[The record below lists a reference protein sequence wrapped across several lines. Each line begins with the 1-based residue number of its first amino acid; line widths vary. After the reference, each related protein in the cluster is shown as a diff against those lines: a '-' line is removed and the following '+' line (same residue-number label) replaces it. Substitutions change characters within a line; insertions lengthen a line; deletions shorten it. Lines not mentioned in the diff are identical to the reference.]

1 MRQPALNPS
10 CFYPRNH
17 SGNLCVHLSAI
28 ANKRSVPE
36 TTLTNLL
43 RSRMQQ
49 DPARTVYT
57 WLVDGER
64 PGASFSHADLDRRA
78 RSIACQLQALN
89 LQRNRALLLYG
100 PGLSFVESLF
110 GCFYADV
117 VAVPVY
123 TPGLGRDLHRIEGIL
138 RDADCGMVL
147 TTSGSLEE
155 VSRFVTGIAPYAA
168 CMATD
173 TVEDVG
179 DSDWLSPG
187 IAPDQ
192 TAYLQYTSG
201 STSAPKGVMV
211 THANVLENL
220 KYIAAQG
227 GFDQS
232 SVSINWLPHFHDMGL
247 IYGIFQPLFSRF
259 PAYLFSPAAF
269 IHRPLRWLT
278 AISRYGGTH
287 CGGPN
292 FAYDLCVDR
301 VSPEECSILDLNSWR
316 VAFNGAEPVLSR
328 TLERF
333 ARYFAGCGFRRN
345 SFYPV
350 YGLAEASLKVTSGE
364 PGSGA
369 THCRFDAVQLQ
380 KHKVRIAEADA
391 PGHTVI
397 GCGRPGPS
405 HEVVIVD
412 PDTAIPCGTDKVG
425 EIWVSGPSV
434 AAGYWRKAD
443 ETDRTFRAF
452 LNTGR
457 GPYLRTGDLGF
468 LYNNELFITG
478 RLKDCIIIRGR
489 NHYPQ
494 DIEKTAEESHPAL
507 RRNGSAA
514 FSIEEDGREALVVIS
529 ELNRKHRDD
538 LKEVVEAV
546 RRGVAEAHEVQ
557 ISAIV
562 LIRSGALPKT
572 SSGKVQ
578 RHACKAA
585 YLGDTLPVLEKS
597 VLVSWKLESPAS
609 RISRES
615 VLAEA
620 AESRRSM
627 VAGYI
632 LHLLAHTL
640 HHSIEEV
647 AGALSLAG
655 LGMDS
660 LAMFDL
666 RHRIETDLHITLS
679 VRDLLDAN
687 IDAIAAA
694 ILLQV
699 ESAPKESAARAE
711 FRSMDRPAL
720 VPLSSSQEQVWL
732 IQRLFP
738 ESCAYNELLLI
749 ELNGVLDLNAFR
761 KAVNEVARR
770 HEILRTNFVEVEGE
784 SHQVVQ
790 PFSPPDVPVI
800 VLDGESAQEQV
811 EAAVIGSARRPF
823 QLDREPPVRFSLFQ
837 SNLQKHLLLL
847 VAHHIVCDGVSLGIF
862 VDHLGTLYDAYTREI
877 EPLLPELQLQ
887 YADYAVWERDWLKG
901 AVAEKQLGYWRRQL
915 ANPPVLSLPTDY
927 PRPTVLGDRGGRV
940 ELQLPVEL
948 TESIKELGR
957 RHDVTLFMVV
967 LTAFQLL
974 LSKYSRQQDIA
985 VGSAVANRNLAG
997 TENIIGF
1004 FVNTV
1009 VLRTKLDGVQS
1020 VGDLLRQVGQTALEA
1035 YENQDVPFAQLVK
1048 ELRPD
1053 RDLGRT
1059 PLFQT
1064 MLVFQPPLGKK
1075 LHYGGLRLNV
1085 SDMDAGI
1092 AKFELT
1098 LRVVENAPRLR
1109 AFLEYNQ
1116 DLFESDTVC
1125 RMATHLE
1132 VLLQRMA
1139 EGPTLHIDQLSLLS
1153 GPEQKQLLV
1162 DWNQT
1167 EVQYPQKCVHELF
1180 QEQVRRTPENV
1191 ALVFEGE
1198 KLTYRSLNRRA
1209 NHLASHLKVFGV
1221 GPEVKVGLCVERSP
1235 EMVIGLLAILK
1246 AGGAYVPLDPHYPAT
1261 RLAYMIQDAQTPV
1274 LVMQPKFAGLAA
1286 GSRSKV
1292 VILDEDWARESDLTD
1307 IHLHNFAEME
1317 HLAYVIYTSGSTG
1330 KPKGVMVSHRAIS
1343 NHLQWRQRVYPLSV
1357 HDHFLHKASLSFDIS
1372 AWEILAPLLAGAR
1385 LIMAAPDMQQD
1396 SAYLA
1401 DLMVHAGVT
1410 VAHFNPSML
1419 RAVLEEPAIR
1429 KCHTLQRV
1437 FCGGEAMTPELQEL
1451 FLKTL
1456 PAKLHNQY
1464 GPTETTV
1471 DVLFWDC
1478 RRDSP
1483 RKTIPVGRPID
1494 NTMAY
1499 ILGPDLQPVPAGVVG
1514 ELCIGGMPVARGY
1527 LNCPDLTADRFI
1539 PDGFGLEAGARLFKT
1554 GDLARYDQHGNIEFI
1569 GRADRQVK
1577 VRGFRIELEEVE
1589 SVLCAHPAV
1598 KEAAVVIHESG
1609 EGNKRLAAH
1618 LVSAASRED
1627 LRSYLNSRLP
1637 EYMVPSAFVLM
1648 DALPRTPTGKIDRKA
1663 LPETPLYGTGEVEGR
1678 LSTPVE
1684 ELLAGLW
1691 AELIG
1696 MEEIGPHANFFELG
1710 GHSVLATRMMSRL
1723 RDLFQ
1728 VELPLRAVFEF
1739 PTLKGLAEKI
1749 EAARQAGKRTE
1760 FTQIERAGRD
1770 QPLVLSF
1777 AQERMWLLHQLRPA
1791 SPAYNMPIALRVRG
1805 PLNVHALEWGLGEIV
1820 RRHKVLRARFPEQN
1834 GKPTLQI
1841 AEDEQFHLQLCNLG
1855 ANRAVEDLQRL
1866 SAEEA
1871 LAPFDLRNGPLR
1883 TRLWRLSEEDHV
1895 LLVTMHHIVSD
1906 GWSTGI
1912 IVRELNELYRSCLEG
1927 KESPLPDLQ
1936 LQYSDFA
1943 AWQRKWLQGEVLEFQ
1958 LEYWRRQLEGIEA
1971 LELPTDRP
1979 RPAVLGD
1986 SGASLSFQLSE
1997 DLTRQLKE
2005 MGKREGAT
2013 LFMCLLAAF
2022 QVMLSKYTGQQDI
2035 AVGTAVA
2042 NRNRTETEGLIGFF
2056 VNTLVLRTSL
2066 DGSPTFREILK
2077 RVRNVALEAYQHQDV
2092 PFEKLVAE
2100 LAPERDLTRAPLF
2113 QVMLVLQNTEQQDL
2127 CLPGVEV
2134 TRIDCGEHVAKF
2146 DLMLAFDEKQGA
2158 ITGAYTYACDLFERQ
2173 SVNRFVE
2180 HLLASLAGMIS
2191 NPDSPV
2197 SELCLLNDSE
2207 RQQVLVEWNSTHAAY
2222 PERCVHELFEE
2233 QVRSTPAAI
2242 AVVHGGQSLS
2252 YADLSRRANQLG
2264 HFLRRKGVGAELRV
2278 GICMDRSLDMI
2289 VAMLAVWKAGG
2300 AYVPLDPAYPHE
2312 RLILMVEDSQAAILL
2327 TERRWADQLPACR
2340 AEVVCLEEKMAD
2352 VAAEASENVEISVG
2366 PWNLAYVIYTSGS
2379 TGRPKGV
2386 AIEHRSASML
2396 MHWARDTFSAENMRG
2411 VLASTSICFDLSV
2424 FEIFA
2429 PLSWG
2434 GTSILAKNALAL
2446 PETTG
2451 NVTLVNTVPSAMA
2464 ELVRMNGIPA
2474 SVRTV
2479 NLAGEALHRSL
2490 VDQIHQLK
2498 NVQYLY
2504 NLYGPSED
2512 TTYSIFIELK
2522 KEEHGVVPIGR
2533 PLPNTQAY
2541 VLDDGYQP
2549 VPTGARG
2556 ELYLGGAGLARGY
2569 LGRPELTADRF
2580 VPSPFSEAGGE
2591 RLYRTGDLV
2600 RWRDDG
2606 NLEFLGR
2613 IDHQVKLRGYRIEL
2627 GEVEAAILAIPKVEQ
2642 ATVMLCGEDSQKFLV
2657 AYVVAD
2663 QQAGLSGNSLR
2674 GHLKGELPDY
2684 MVPSAFVMLET
2695 LPLTP
2700 NGKIDRKALPAPTI
2714 TSETEYVAPS
2724 NEKEEILCAIFAEVL
2739 EVEKVGMG
2747 DNFFRL
2753 GGHSLLA
2760 TQVVSR
2766 VRSLFNIELPLQA
2779 VFEAP
2784 TVSELLLK
2792 IEDYGLQGAESPD
2805 VDDRFYVEQ

>member
-1 MRQPALNPS
+1 
-10 CFYPRNH
+10 
-17 SGNLCVHLSAI
+17 
-28 ANKRSVPE
+28 VPE

-43 RSRMQQ
+43 RSRVQQ
-49 DPARTVYT
+49 DPARTIYT

-78 RSIACQLQALN
+78 RSIACRLQALN

-110 GCFYADV
+110 GCFYAGV
-117 VAVPVY
+117 VAVPAY
-123 TPGLGRDLHRIEGIL
+123 TPGLGRDLHRIEGIQ
-138 RDADCGMVL
+138 RDADCGVVL
-147 TTSGSLEE
+147 TASGSLEE
-155 VSRFVTGIAPYAA
+155 VSRVVSRIAPHAV

-179 DSDWLSPG
+179 DSDWRHPG
-187 IAPDQ
+187 TAPDQ

-227 GFDQS
+227 GFDQT

-278 AISRYGGTH
+278 AISRYSGSH

-301 VSPEECSILDLNSWR
+301 VSPEECSMLDLNSWR
-316 VAFNGAEPVLSR
+316 VAFNGAEPVLSG

-369 THCRFDAVQLQ
+369 THCRIDAVQLQ
-380 KHKVRIAEADA
+380 KHKVRIAEAGA
-391 PGHTVI
+391 SGHTVI
-397 GCGRPGPS
+397 GCGRPGPL
-405 HEVVIVD
+405 HEIVIVD
-412 PDTAIPCGTDKVG
+412 PDTAIPCAADKVG

-434 AAGYWRKAD
+434 AAGYWRKTD

-478 RLKDCIIIRGR
+478 RLKDCVIIRGR

-494 DIEKTAEESHPAL
+494 DIEKTVEESHPAL

-514 FSIEEDGREALVVIS
+514 FSIEKEGREALVVIS
-529 ELNRKHRDD
+529 ELNRKHRGG

-546 RRGVAEAHEVQ
+546 RKGVAEAHEVQ
-557 ISAIV
+557 ISAVV
-562 LIRSGALPKT
+562 LIRSGALPRT

-585 YLGDTLPVLEKS
+585 YSGNTLPVLEKS
-597 VLVSWKLESPAS
+597 VLVSWGAENSQS
-609 RISRES
+609 HISRES

-620 AESRRSM
+620 AAGRRSM
-627 VAGYI
+627 VADYV

-640 HHSIEEV
+640 HHSSEEV

-660 LAMFDL
+660 LAIFDV
-666 RHRIETDLHITLS
+666 RHRIARDLHITLP
-679 VRDLLDAN
+679 VGDLLDAN
-687 IDAIAAA
+687 VDAIATA
-694 ILLQV
+694 ILLQI
-699 ESAPKESAARAE
+699 ESVPQEPAVRAE
-711 FRSMDRPAL
+711 LRSTDRPPL

-749 ELNGVLDLNAFR
+749 ELNGALDLAAFR
-761 KAVNEVARR
+761 KAVHEVVRR
-770 HEILRTNFVEVEGE
+770 HEILRTNFIEVEGE
-784 SHQVVQ
+784 ARQVVQ
-790 PFSPPDVPVI
+790 EYSSPDVPVI
-800 VLDGESAQEQV
+800 VLDEESAQEQLA
-811 EAAVIGSARRPF
+811 AAVTAGAQRSFR
-823 QLDREPPVRFSLFQ
+823 LDQEPPVRFSLFK
-837 SNLQKHLLLL
+837 SAPQKHLLLL

-862 VDHLGTLYDAYTREI
+862 VDHLGTLYDAYTREV
-877 EPLLPELQLQ
+877 EAVLPELRLQ
-887 YADYAVWERDWLKG
+887 YADYAVWECDWLKG

-915 ANPPVLSLPTDY
+915 ADPPVLSLPTDY
-927 PRPTVLGDRGGRV
+927 PRPTVMGDRGGRV
-940 ELQLPVEL
+940 ELQLPDEL

-967 LTAFQLL
+967 LAAFQML
-974 LSKYSRQQDIA
+974 LSKYSGQQDIV
-985 VGSAVANRNLAG
+985 VGSPVANRNLAG
-997 TENIIGF
+997 TENMIGF

-1009 VLRTKLDGVQS
+1009 VLRTKVEGIQS
-1020 VGDLLRQVGQTALEA
+1020 IGDLLRQVRRTALAA

-1059 PLFQT
+1059 PLFQA
-1064 MLVFQPPLGKK
+1064 MLVFQPPPLGKK

-1085 SDMDAGI
+1085 SDMDAGV

-1098 LRVVENAPRLR
+1098 LRVVENSPRLR
-1109 AFLEYNQ
+1109 AFLEYSQ
-1116 DLFESDTVC
+1116 DLFQSDTIR

-1139 EGPTLHIDQLSLLS
+1139 ETPALHIDQLSLLS
-1153 GPEQKQLLV
+1153 GSEQKQLLV

-1167 EVQYPQKCVHELF
+1167 EAKCPQKCVHELF

-1191 ALVFEGE
+1191 ALVFQGE
-1198 KLTYRSLNRRA
+1198 ELTYRSLNRRA
-1209 NHLASHLKVFGV
+1209 NHLASHLKVLGV
-1221 GPEVKVGLCVERSP
+1221 GPEVRVGLCVERSP

-1246 AGGAYVPLDPHYPAT
+1246 AGGAYVPLDPHYPAG
-1261 RLAYMIQDAQTPV
+1261 RLAYMVQDAQTPV
-1274 LVMQPKFAGLAA
+1274 LVMQPEFAGLAA
-1286 GSRSKV
+1286 GSRSRIV
-1292 VILDEDWARESDLTD
+1292 VLDENWAHESDLAD
-1307 IHLHNFAEME
+1307 IHLHSLAEME

-1357 HDHFLHKASLSFDIS
+1357 HDRFLHKASLSFDIS

-1385 LIMAAPDMQQD
+1385 LIMAAPGMQQD

-1437 FCGGEAMTPELQEL
+1437 FCGGEAMAPELQEL

-1456 PAKLHNQY
+1456 PAELHNQY

-1471 DVLFWDC
+1471 DVLLWDC
-1478 RRDSP
+1478 GRNSP
-1483 RKTIPVGRPID
+1483 GKTIPIGRPID
-1494 NTMAY
+1494 NTTAY
-1499 ILGPDLQPVPAGVVG
+1499 ILGPDLLPVPVGVVG
-1514 ELCIGGMPVARGY
+1514 ELCIGSMPVARGY
-1527 LNCPDLTADRFI
+1527 LNSPALTADRFI
-1539 PDGFGLEAGARLFKT
+1539 PDPFAVEAGARLFQT
-1554 GDLARYDQHGNIEFI
+1554 GDLARYDRHGNIEFI

-1598 KEAAVVIHESG
+1598 KEAAVVIHASG

-1618 LVSAASRED
+1618 LVSSASRED
-1627 LRSYLNSRLP
+1627 IRLYLSTRLP

-1648 DALPRTPTGKIDRKA
+1648 DALPRTATGKIDRKS
-1663 LPETPLYGTGEVEGR
+1663 LSETSLHWAGEMEGR

-1696 MEEIGPHANFFELG
+1696 VEEIGPHANFFELG

-1739 PTLKGLAEKI
+1739 PILRGLAEKI

-1760 FTQIERAGRD
+1760 FTRIERAGRD
-1770 QPLVLSF
+1770 QPLILSF

-1791 SPAYNMPIALRVRG
+1791 SPAYNMPVALRLRG
-1805 PLNVHALEWGLGEIV
+1805 LLNVHALEYGLGEIV
-1820 RRHKVLRARFPEQN
+1820 RRHEVLRARFPERK

-1841 AEDEQFHLQLCNLG
+1841 AEDGPFHLQLRDLG
-1855 ANRAVEDLQRL
+1855 ANGAVEDLPRL

-1871 LAPFDLRNGPLR
+1871 LAPFDLENGPLR
-1883 TRLWRLSEEDHV
+1883 TWLWKLSEEDHV

-1912 IVRELNELYRSCLEG
+1912 IVRELNELYRAYLEG

-1958 LEYWRRQLEGIEA
+1958 LEYWRRQLEGVEV

-1979 RPAVLGD
+1979 RPPVPGD
-1986 SGASLSFQLSE
+1986 SGASISFQLPVE
-1997 DLTRQLKE
+1997 LTHRLKA
-2005 MGKREGAT
+2005 MGTREGAT

-2035 AVGTAVA
+2035 AIGTPVA

-2056 VNTLVLRTSL
+2056 VNTLVLRTRL
-2066 DGSPTFREILK
+2066 DGNPTFREILK
-2077 RVRNVALEAYQHQDV
+2077 RVRNVALEAYQHQDM
-2092 PFEKLVAE
+2092 PFEKLVEE
-2100 LAPERDLTRAPLF
+2100 LAPERDLSRTPLF
-2113 QVMLVLQNTEQQDL
+2113 QVMLVLQNTGQQDL
-2127 CLPGVEV
+2127 CLPGIEV
-2134 TRIDCGEHVAKF
+2134 TRIHCGEHVAKF
-2146 DLMLAFDEKQGA
+2146 DLMLTFEEKQGA
-2158 ITGAYTYACDLFERQ
+2158 IAGAYTYACDLYERQ
-2173 SVNRFVE
+2173 SVNRFAE
-2180 HLLASLAGMIS
+2180 HLLVLLMSMTS
-2191 NPDSPV
+2191 NPDLPV

-2207 RQQVLVEWNSTHAAY
+2207 RQQLLVERNSTRVAY
-2222 PERCVHELFEE
+2222 PEHCVHELFEE
-2233 QVRSTPAAI
+2233 QARSTPAAI
-2242 AVVHGGQSLS
+2242 AVVHAGQSLS
-2252 YADLSRRANQLG
+2252 YAGLNRRANQLG
-2264 HFLRRKGVGAELRV
+2264 HFLRRKGVGPELRV
-2278 GICMDRSLDMI
+2278 GICMDRGLDMI

-2300 AYVPLDPAYPHE
+2300 AYVPLDPAYPRE
-2312 RLILMVEDSQAAILL
+2312 RLIVMVEDSQAAILL

-2352 VAAEASENVEISVG
+2352 VAAEDSENMESFVG
-2366 PWNLAYVIYTSGS
+2366 PGNLAYIIYTSGS

-2386 AIEHRSASML
+2386 AIQHRSASVL

-2434 GTSILAKNALAL
+2434 GTSILAKNVLAL
-2446 PETTG
+2446 PEITG

-2464 ELVRMNGIPA
+2464 ELIRMNGIPA
-2474 SVRTV
+2474 SVRVV
-2479 NLAGEALHRSL
+2479 NLAGEALHRNL
-2490 VDQIHQLK
+2490 VDQVHQFK
-2498 NVQYLY
+2498 SVQHLY

-2512 TTYSIFIELK
+2512 TTYSTFVELK
-2522 KEEHGVVPIGR
+2522 KEGNGVVPIGR
-2533 PLPNTQAY
+2533 PLPDTQAY
-2541 VLDDGYQP
+2541 VLDDGCQP
-2549 VPTGARG
+2549 VPAGARG

-2569 LGRPELTADRF
+2569 LGRPELTAERF

-2600 RWRDDG
+2600 RWRDDDG

-2613 IDHQVKLRGYRIEL
+2613 VDHQVKLRGYRIEL

-2642 ATVMLCGEDSQKFLV
+2642 AIVMLRGEDSRKFLV
-2657 AYVVAD
+2657 AYVVAEP
-2663 QQAGLSGNSLR
+2663 QAGFSGNSLR
-2674 GHLKGELPDY
+2674 ERLKGELPDY
-2684 MVPSAFVMLET
+2684 MVPSAFVMLER

-2700 NGKIDRKALPAPTI
+2700 NGKIDRKALPAPDI
-2714 TSETEYVAPS
+2714 PSETVYVAPG

-2739 EVEKVGMG
+2739 GVEKVGIG
-2747 DNFFRL
+2747 DNFFRM

-2766 VRSLFNIELPLQA
+2766 VRSLFSIELPLQTL
-2779 VFEAP
+2779 FEAP
-2784 TVSELLLK
+2784 TVSDLLLK
-2792 IEDYGLQGAESPD
+2792 IEDYRLQGEASPD
-2805 VDDRFYVEQ
+2805 VDDRFYIEQSAKSHTRPSG